1 MRTAPSRFRGP
12 PPRSVSPAFVLL
24 VGLLASPLGACKSG
38 PKPTPMD
45 RGVAP
50 EFASS
55 AERYNAVVAAY
66 DHLWSPVALRIKSP
80 DPETGKLV
88 EELLDGHLQA
98 VTPDRVALRI
108 DKLSETYAY
117 LGCDSERYWWIDIK
131 AAIAIVGTH
140 VNATPESLARFEL
153 PVQPLDLVELL
164 GIMPMDPAGYGATR
178 WSTDGKRLGL
188 LTRSR
193 SGNRLVWVDPATFE
207 PREIELTDSEGR
219 VTITSVLT
227 RPERIPIDGDPGS
240 KVRIPTN
247 HEIRFA
253 ESDMTIVVRLQGPE
267 NRRNR
272 VRAQAFDIEG
282 VMRTYGVREILDA
295 DAPPDQ

>member
-1 MRTAPSRFRGP
+1 MSMNTDRHALG
-12 PPRSVSPAFVLL
+12 VLG
-24 VGLLASPLGACKSG
+24 VALLASVLIGSGLLGCKSG
-38 PKPTPMD
+38 PAPTPVD

-55 AERYNAVVAAY
+55 AEKYNAVVAAY

-117 LGCDSERYWWIDIK
+117 LGCDPERYWWIDVK
-131 AAIAIVGTH
+131 AATAIVGTH
-140 VNATPESLARFEL
+140 AKATPESLARFEL

-178 WSTDGKRLGL
+178 WSKDGKRLGL
-188 LTRSR
+188 LSRSR
-193 SGNRLVWVDPATFE
+193 SGNRLVWVDPTTFE

-227 RPERIPIDGDPGS
+227 RPERIPIDGEPGS
-240 KVRIPTN
+240 KARIATN

-253 ESDMTIVVRLQGPE
+253 EGDMTIVVRLQGPE

-272 VRAQAFDIEG
+272 VRQQAFDYEG
-282 VMRTYGVREILDA
+282 VLRTFGVREILDA
-295 DAPPDQ
+295 DAPPEE